1 MYRLLK
7 KKTNLGTRLGNSA
20 EVVDHISLGHTD
32 TSIADVKDLV
42 LLVGCDTDVEFL
54 LSVELRWIR

>member
-1 MYRLLK
+1 M
-7 KKTNLGTRLGNSA
+7 NLGTRHGNSA
-20 EVVDHISLGHTD
+20 DVVDHINLGHTD